1 MSKAK
6 EGLLLT
12 VATLMMLASP
22 GNQTMASEEPKY
34 TVVRTEGPCEVRIYE
49 PYLVAETV
57 VTDADL
63 ESGTSEGFRRLA
75 GFIFGGNRTKEPIAM
90 TTPVTTS
97 TSEKIAMT
105 APVETHRRTE
115 GMVMR
120 FMMPSK
126 YTTETLPEPVDPKV
140 VIRKVPGRTMA
151 AIRFSGSW
159 SEERFQEHTEQ
170 LLTWLKEQ
178 GLFATG
184 TPVIARYDPPWTPW
198 FMRRNEVLVEL
209 QGG

>member
-1 MSKAK
+1 
-6 EGLLLT
+6 
-12 VATLMMLASP
+12 
-22 GNQTMASEEPKY
+22 
-34 TVVRTEGPCEVRIYE
+34 
-49 PYLVAETV
+49 
-57 VTDADL
+57 
-63 ESGTSEGFRRLA
+63 
-75 GFIFGGNRTKEPIAM
+75 
-90 TTPVTTS
+90 
-97 TSEKIAMT
+97 
-105 APVETHRRTE
+105 
-115 GMVMR
+115 
-120 FMMPSK
+120 
-126 YTTETLPEPVDPKV
+126 V

-178 GLFATG
+178 GLIATG

>member
-49 PYLVAETV
+49 PYIVAETV

-75 GFIFGGNRTKEPIAM
+75 GFIFGGNRTKESIAM

-97 TSEKIAMT
+97 TLREDRHDCT
-105 APVETHRRTE
+105 R
-115 GMVMR
+115 
-120 FMMPSK
+120 
-126 YTTETLPEPVDPKV
+126 
-140 VIRKVPGRTMA
+140 
-151 AIRFSGSW
+151 
-159 SEERFQEHTEQ
+159 
-170 LLTWLKEQ
+170 
-178 GLFATG
+178 
-184 TPVIARYDPPWTPW
+184 
-198 FMRRNEVLVEL
+198 
-209 QGG
+209 

>member
-1 MSKAK
+1 MLKAPRW
-6 EGLLLT
+6 LLLT
-12 VATLMMLASP
+12 AAPFLMLLSFGDSA
-22 GNQTMASEEPKY
+22 MANEEPKY

-75 GFIFGGNRTKEPIAM
+75 GFIFGGNRAKQPIAM

-97 TSEKIAMT
+97 RSEKIAMT

-120 FMMPSK
+120 FMMPSS

-140 VIRKVPGRTMA
+140 VIKNVPGRTMA

-159 SEERFQEHTEQ
+159 SDERFQEHTEQ
-170 LLTWLKEQ
+170 LLTWLRERS
-178 GLFATG
+178 LTVTG

-209 QGG
+209 KGR

>member
-1 MSKAK
+1 MSKEK
-6 EGLLLT
+6 QRFLLT
-12 VATLMMLASP
+12 VATLVMLAFP
-22 GNQTMASEEPKY
+22 GNQTVAGEEPKY
-34 TVVRTEGPCEVRIYE
+34 TVVQTEGPCEVRIYE

-75 GFIFGGNRTKEPIAM
+75 GFIFGGNRTKESIAM

-97 TSEKIAMT
+97 RSEKIAMT
-105 APVETHRRTE
+105 APVETHRRSE

-120 FMMPSK
+120 FMMPAK

-170 LLTWLKEQ
+170 LLTWLRERS
-178 GLFATG
+178 LIVTG
-184 TPVIARYDPPWTPW
+184 MPVVARYDPPWTPW

-209 QGG
+209 QGS